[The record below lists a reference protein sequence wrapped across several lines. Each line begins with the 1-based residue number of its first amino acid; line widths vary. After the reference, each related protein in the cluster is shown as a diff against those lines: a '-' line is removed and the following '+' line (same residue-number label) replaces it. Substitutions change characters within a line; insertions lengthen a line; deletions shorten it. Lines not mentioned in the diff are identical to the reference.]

1 MKTRITH
8 IFSLTAVL
16 TTAVLL
22 LCLSSCDDSNKKVG
36 PDIGVRDSL
45 PTLKS
50 VGVSTLIS
58 DSGIIRYKIISE
70 DWFIYDKKDPEYW
83 SFEKGLFIE
92 RFNESYHVD
101 AFISCDTA
109 YYYYRKRLWELRSR
123 VLVKNLK
130 GETFKTSLLYWDEL
144 AHRIYSERYMEIDG
158 ETRKLSGYNF
168 SSNESMTDYII
179 HSSKGQF
186 PLEEKD
192 HTPEPDPAII
202 AEQNA
207 AQQAENANNTGQS
220 SQPQEMAK

>member
-1 MKTRITH
+1 MKRFTH
-8 IFSLTAVL
+8 TLSVAAVIMAAA
-16 TTAVLL
+16 TLL
-22 LCLSSCDDSNKKVG
+22 LFPSCSNSDEKVG
-36 PDIGVRDSL
+36 PDIGLRDSL

-70 DWFIYDKKDPEYW
+70 DWYIYDKKEPQYW

-92 RFNESYHVD
+92 RFNPSFQVD

-109 YYYYRKRLWELRSR
+109 YFYNQQELWELRGR

-130 GETFKTSLLYWDEL
+130 NETFKTSLLFWDQR
-144 AHRIYSERYMEIDG
+144 AHRIYSSAYMEIDG

-168 SSNESMTDYII
+168 SSNEQMTDYII

-186 PLEEKD
+186 PLED
-192 HTPEPDPAII
+192 HSPTPQPDPNLIVPQDSI
-202 AEQNA
+202 
-207 AQQAENANNTGQS
+207 NNNR
-220 SQPQEMAK
+220 